1 MSSRMLFALLV
12 LVVALERLVELRIA
26 SRNRLAALAAGGV
39 EFGNPHYR
47 VMKVLHT
54 AFLLA
59 ALAEVWLLHRPF
71 IPWLG
76 WPMLVL
82 VAAAM
87 ILRYWVIGT
96 LGERWNTRII
106 VVDSWEPAVEG
117 PYRYIRH
124 PNYVA
129 VVVELFALPMVHT
142 AWVTAV
148 VFSVCNIALLVTR
161 IRTED
166 AALARW
172 HGYPEALGGHRR
184 FVPAHVGFRRDETR
198 GDVPG

>member
-1 MSSRMLFALLV
+1 MSSSMLFTLLV
-12 LVVALERLVELRIA
+12 AVVAVERLVELRIA
-26 SRNRLAALAAGGV
+26 ARNRLVALAAGGV

-47 VMKVLHT
+47 VMKALHT
-54 AFLLA
+54 AFLVA
-59 ALAEVWLLHRPF
+59 ALAEVWLLHREF
-71 IPWLG
+71 VPWLG
-76 WPMLVL
+76 WPMLALV
-82 VAAAM
+82 VAAM
-87 ILRYWVIGT
+87 VLRYWVIGT

-142 AWVTAV
+142 AWLTAIAFTV
-148 VFSVCNIALLVTR
+148 ANLALLTTR
-161 IRTED
+161 IRAED

-172 HGYPEALGGHRR
+172 HGYREALGEHGR
-184 FVPAHVGFRRDETR
+184 FVPSGVGVRR
-198 GDVPG
+198 GPHQGGAPG